1 MGFVL
6 EITEVKIR
14 RILDEPKLK
23 ALVSIVIDDAIAI
36 HDIKIIQGTDRLFVV
51 MPSKKEPNGFFR
63 NIIHPLNSETRI
75 LLEEAII
82 STYLNRLNSDN

>member
-1 MGFVL
+1 ML

-14 RILDEPKLK
+14 RVLDEPKLK
-23 ALVSIVIDDAIAI
+23 ALVSIVIDDAIAV

-63 NIIHPLNSETRI
+63 NIIHPLNSETRT
-75 LLEEAII
+75 LLEEAVV
-82 STYLNRLNSDN
+82 SAYLNYLNNPEE

>member
-1 MGFVL
+1 ML

-14 RILDEPKLK
+14 RVLDEPKLK
-23 ALVSIVIDDAIAI
+23 ALVSIVIDDAIAV

-75 LLEEAII
+75 LLEEAIV
-82 STYLNRLNSDN
+82 SAYLNHINCES

>member
-1 MGFVL
+1 ML

-14 RILDEPKLK
+14 RVLDEPKLK
-23 ALVSIVIDDAIAI
+23 ALVSIVIDDAIAV

-75 LLEEAII
+75 LLEEAIV
-82 STYLNRLNSDN
+82 SAYLNYINAEE

>member
-1 MGFVL
+1 ML

-23 ALVSIVIDDAIAI
+23 ALVSIVISGAIAV

-51 MPSKKEPNGFFR
+51 MPSKKEPSGFFR
-63 NIIHPLNSETRI
+63 NIIHPLNSETRV
-75 LLEEAII
+75 LLEDTIVSA
-82 STYLNRLNSDN
+82 YLNHINSVE

>member
-1 MGFVL
+1 ML

-14 RILDEPKLK
+14 RVLDEPKLK
-23 ALVSIVIDDAIAI
+23 ALVSIVINDALAI

-63 NIIHPLNSETRI
+63 NIIHPLNTETRN
-75 LLEEAII
+75 LLEEAIVSAYLDYI
-82 STYLNRLNSDN
+82 SSDN

>member
-1 MGFVL
+1 ML

-36 HDIKIIQGTDRLFVV
+36 HDIKVIQGTDRLFVV
-51 MPSKKEPNGFFR
+51 MPSKKEPSGFFR
-63 NIIHPLNSETRI
+63 NIIHPLNSETRT

-82 STYLNRLNSDN
+82 SAYMDYINSNN